1 MIELIRNVLISLYQ
15 QLNAA
20 VLLACIASVALLY
33 VEEHG
38 IKNSFKVWCKRIRN
52 DKEFRRAI
60 YLVFYIGM
68 ILFRTLLCRP
78 YYTNALENITGN
90 WYIRDETGK
99 LYTEGIENVILFIPF
114 TMLLLWALKTKLKNN
129 KFTYL
134 ITVSFGMSFGLSVF
148 IESLQLFLKLG
159 EFQLSDLFFNSLG
172 GVIGGIVFYI
182 CSKVVSKGKHP

>member
-129 KFTYL
+129 KFT
-134 ITVSFGMSFGLSVF
+134 
-148 IESLQLFLKLG
+148 
-159 EFQLSDLFFNSLG
+159 
-172 GVIGGIVFYI
+172 
-182 CSKVVSKGKHP
+182 